1 MLNRRTVKTL
11 SEILFEMFRTSH
23 AVRTVY
29 RSMNYIYFL
38 KSDWLYDFLY
48 ENDYDSWFMNAAQAL
63 HTGDDRALK
72 EFIMRLHTGETVA
85 ISIPEWTLPQ
95 RIQLGQRL
103 LRDLSEDVLV
113 LSQTSDKFMPEEAKK
128 LIPQFT
134 SELELDGYIFRDGKL
149 YFTEAAIL
157 NTEDEEGI
165 LIKLVK
171 DLALA
176 NQEVLKHTLE
186 LSETHYLD
194 GNWDD
199 CIANSR
205 RFLEAVLQEIAD
217 KYHLH
222 TTKTPISVT
231 VYDRPVD
238 VRNYLESQKIIE
250 PKEKEAI
257 AKVYGLMSETGSHPY
272 IAERDQARLL
282 RYLALTFSQFALL
295 RLQGAL
301 SKKV

>member
-1 MLNRRTVKTL
+1 MLKRRTVSTL

-29 RSMNYIYFL
+29 RSMSHIYFL

-63 HTGDDRALK
+63 STSDDRALK
-72 EFIMRLHTGETVA
+72 EFVMRLHTGETVA
-85 ISIPEWTLPQ
+85 LSTPEWTWPQ

-103 LRDLSEDVLV
+103 LRNLAEDVLV
-113 LSQTSDKFMPEEAKK
+113 IFQTPEKFMAEEAKK
-128 LIPQFT
+128 WIPQFI

-157 NTEDEEGI
+157 DTEGEEGI

-186 LSETHYLD
+186 LSETHYL
-194 GNWDD
+194 GGKWDD
-199 CIANSR
+199 CISNSR
-205 RFLEAVLQEIAD
+205 RFLEAVLQETAAR
-217 KYHLH
+217 YHLH
-222 TTKTPISVT
+222 TTNNPISVS
-231 VYDRPVD
+231 VYEHPVE
-238 VRNYLESQKIIE
+238 VRNYLVSQGLFE
-250 PKEKEAI
+250 PKEKVAI
-257 AKVYGLMSETGSHPY
+257 ASVYSLMSETGSHPY
-272 IAERDQARLL
+272 IAERDQARLM
-282 RYLALTFSQFALL
+282 RYLALTFAQFTLL

-301 SKKV
+301 SKRI